1 MVHDAIAKS
10 LEISGLWRRAA
21 GRWLDVLMECKTE
34 EQRDWVR
41 KRRNFCLSNTRREA
55 PEKLDAAG
63 MSRAVS
69 AAIKRMGI
77 ETESDKYFRHYP
89 DA

>member
-1 MVHDAIAKS
+1 MVHDTIAES

-21 GRWLDVLMECKTE
+21 ARWLDVLMQCQTE

-41 KRRNFCLSNTRREA
+41 KRRNFCLSNTRRTA
-55 PEKLDAAG
+55 SAKLDAVG
-63 MSRAVS
+63 MTCS
-69 AAIKRMGI
+69 
-77 ETESDKYFRHYP
+77 P